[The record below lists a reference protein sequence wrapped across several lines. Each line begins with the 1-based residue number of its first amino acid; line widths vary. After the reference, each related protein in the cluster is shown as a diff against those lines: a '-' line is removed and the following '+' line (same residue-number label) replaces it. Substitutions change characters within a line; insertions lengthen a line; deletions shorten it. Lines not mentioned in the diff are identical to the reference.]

1 MLCFEVGVLKWSPQ
15 RKGVSAT
22 VRLVLQ
28 KRTLGWSSGRNVK
41 MKVKVKRGRAGNK
54 RKVNSRILE
63 IIHIGPRRFMVKYLP
78 WKYVQIFQKFI
89 IKTQPIRILISELLW
104 GWKTIVDKSH
114 PYSIWDEVNLS
125 SVESVVWTSSTKR
138 VWENIWRGFWSFKLY
153 FLLNIFRVHEP
164 KEQVQ
169 PSKYKCDR
177 CSEEFESKVS
187 SSLKTLSVNILNIF
201 FQGRFQASQTT
212 WITRLWAV

>member
-15 RKGVSAT
+15 RKCVHAT
-22 VRLVLQ
+22 VRLVLP
-28 KRTLGWSSGRNVK
+28 KRTLGWSSGRNVE

-104 GWKTIVDKSH
+104 GWKTISLIHIQYGTKWTC
-114 PYSIWDEVNLS
+114 P
-125 SVESVVWTSSTKR
+125 VWK
-138 VWENIWRGFWSFKLY
+138 VWFELPPRRGFGKTYEEVSEV
-153 FLLNIFRVHEP
+153 LN
-164 KEQVQ
+164 
-169 PSKYKCDR
+169 C
-177 CSEEFESKVS
+177 
-187 SSLKTLSVNILNIF
+187 IF
-201 FQGRFQASQTT
+201 F
-212 WITRLWAV
+212 